1 MSDKVKKEKKPS
13 VFKRIGNF
21 FKEVKVETFK
31 RIIWPT
37 PNQVL
42 NNTVIVLV
50 TVLVVGVLVWVLD
63 YLFTTVL
70 QFTLNDL
77 PALLG
82 K

>member
-1 MSDKVKKEKKPS
+1 MSEKVKKEKKPNI
-13 VFKRIGNF
+13 FKRIGGF

-37 PNQVL
+37 PKQVL
-42 NNTVIVLV
+42 NNTIIVLV
-50 TVLVVGVLVWVLD
+50 TVLVVGLLVWVVD

-70 QFTLNDL
+70 QFALNDL
-77 PALLG
+77 PSLLG